1 MKARRIPIP
10 RGEIKM
16 NRKSFFA
23 SGHLP
28 TLFSAFLYFDI
39 SFMVW
44 VLFGPMTPFAAE
56 QMRLSAT
63 QKGLLT
69 AVPLLGGA
77 FFRPLLGLL
86 ADRIGGRKA
95 GLTGLCLTII
105 PLILGWRFAHELW
118 QLYVIGFMLG
128 IAGASFAVALPLA
141 GRWYPAE
148 HQGLAMGIAG
158 AGNSGTLIATLFGP
172 RIAQHYGWHT
182 VFGLALLPVVLVLA
196 VFFFIA
202 KDSPSKPAP
211 KPWSK
216 YREVLAQA
224 DTWRLCFL
232 YSLTFGGFV
241 GMASFL
247 SVFFHDQYHLTKVQ
261 AGDITTIVVLSGSF
275 LRPVGGWLSDRI
287 GGFRMLLTLF
297 CAIALCLFVVS
308 RLPALGVVVPILFVA
323 MGMLGMGNGAVFQIA
338 PQRFGEDIELIT
350 GIVGAAGGLGG
361 FFLPSALGAL
371 KDIFGSYG
379 TGLFCFA
386 SIITLSAGMLLEF
399 GVHWKSCWS
408 LQALERAAV
417 FSYRPVRR
425 RELEE
430 ISSTS
435 EAA

>member
-1 MKARRIPIP
+1 
-10 RGEIKM
+10 M

-56 QMRLSAT
+56 QMSLSAT

-69 AVPLLGGA
+69 AVPLLGGS

-86 ADRIGGRKA
+86 ADRIGGRRA
-95 GLTGLCLTII
+95 GLTGLVLTLV

-118 QLYVIGFMLG
+118 QLYLIGFLLG

-182 VFGLALLPVVLVLA
+182 VFGLALLPVLLVLA
-196 VFFFIA
+196 VFFLFA
-202 KDSPSKPAP
+202 KDSPSKSAP

-216 YREVLAQA
+216 YREVLAEA

-247 SVFFHDQYHLTKVQ
+247 SVFFHDQYHLTKVR

-275 LRPVGGWLSDRI
+275 LRPVGGWLSDKI
-287 GGFRMLLTLF
+287 GGFRLLLTLF
-297 CAIALCLFVVS
+297 CAIALCLFAAS
-308 RLPALGVVVPILFVA
+308 RLPVLGIVVPILFLT
-323 MGMLGMGNGAVFQIA
+323 MGMLGMGNGAIFQIA

-371 KDIFGSYG
+371 KDLFGSYG
-379 TGLFCFA
+379 TGLLCF
-386 SIITLSAGMLLEF
+386 SILITLSVGMLLEF
-399 GVHWKSCWS
+399 GVHWRSCWS
-408 LQALERAAV
+408 LSALERAAV
-417 FSYRPVRR
+417 FSYRRIRR

-430 ISSTS
+430 ISSPS
-435 EAA
+435 EEAA

>member
-1 MKARRIPIP
+1 
-10 RGEIKM
+10 M
-16 NRKSFFA
+16 NRQSFVA

-44 VLFGPMTPFAAE
+44 VLFGPMTPFIAE
-56 QMRLSAT
+56 QMSLSAT

-69 AVPLLGGA
+69 AVPLLGGS

-86 ADRIGGRKA
+86 ADRIGGRKT
-95 GLTGLCLTII
+95 GLMGLCLTLL
-105 PLILGWRFAHELW
+105 PLVLGWRFAHELW
-118 QLYVIGFMLG
+118 QLYLIGFLLG

-172 RIAQHYGWHT
+172 RIAQHHGWHT
-182 VFGLALLPVVLVLA
+182 VFGLAILPVALVLA
-196 VFFFIA
+196 FFFVVA
-202 KDSPSKPAP
+202 KNSPSKPAP
-211 KPWSK
+211 KPWAK
-216 YREVLAQA
+216 YGEILAQG

-241 GMASFL
+241 GLTSFL
-247 SVFFHDQYHLTKVQ
+247 SVFFHDQYHLAKVQ
-261 AGDITTIVVLSGSF
+261 AGDITTIVVLSGNF
-275 LRPVGGWLSDRI
+275 LRPVGGWLSDKA
-287 GGFRMLLTLF
+287 GGFRLLLTLF
-297 CAIALCLFVVS
+297 CGIALCLFLVS
-308 RLPALGVVVPILFVA
+308 RLPSLAIVVPLLFLT

-338 PQRFGEDIELIT
+338 PQRFGKDIELIT

-361 FFLPSALGAL
+361 FFLPSAFGTL

-379 TGLFCFA
+379 TGLLCFA
-386 SIITLSAGMLLEF
+386 SLVTIGAGVLLEF
-399 GVHWKSCWS
+399 GVHWRSCWAIT
-408 LQALERAAV
+408 ALDRAAV

-425 RELEE
+425 RDLEE
-430 ISSTS
+430 ISRTS

>member
-1 MKARRIPIP
+1 
-10 RGEIKM
+10 M
-16 NRKSFFA
+16 NRKSFVA

-44 VLFGPMTPFAAE
+44 VLFGPMTPFVAE
-56 QMRLSAT
+56 QMSLSAT

-69 AVPLLGGA
+69 AVPLLGGS
-77 FFRPLLGLL
+77 FFRPMLGLL

-95 GLTGLCLTII
+95 GLTGLCLTLV

-118 QLYVIGFMLG
+118 QLYLIGFLLG

-158 AGNSGTLIATLFGP
+158 AGNSGTLMATLFGP
-172 RIAQHYGWHT
+172 RIAQHYGWHA
-182 VFGLALLPVVLVLA
+182 VFGLALLPVALVLA
-196 VFFFIA
+196 VFLLIA

-211 KPWSK
+211 KPWARYSG
-216 YREVLAQA
+216 VLAQA

-241 GMASFL
+241 GLTSFL

-275 LRPVGGWLSDRI
+275 LRPVGGWLSDKI
-287 GGFRMLLTLF
+287 GGFRLLLTLF
-297 CAIALCLFVVS
+297 CGIALCLFMVS
-308 RLPALGVVVPILFVA
+308 RLPILAVVVPLLFLT

-338 PQRFGEDIELIT
+338 PQRFGKDIELIT

-361 FFLPSALGAL
+361 FFLPSALGTL
-371 KDIFGSYG
+371 KDLFGSYG
-379 TGLFCFA
+379 TGLLCFA
-386 SIITLSAGMLLEF
+386 SLITISVGVLLEF
-399 GVHWKSCWS
+399 GAQWRRSW
-408 LQALERAAV
+408 ALSAVERAAV
-417 FSYRPVRR
+417 FSYRSVRR

-430 ISSTS
+430 LPSTS

>member
-1 MKARRIPIP
+1 
-10 RGEIKM
+10 M
-16 NRKSFFA
+16 NKKSFVA

-28 TLFSAFLYFDI
+28 TLMSAFLYFDI

-44 VLFGPMTPFAAE
+44 VLFGPMTPFIAE
-56 QMRLSAT
+56 QMGLSAT

-69 AVPLLGGA
+69 AVPLLGGS

-86 ADRIGGRKA
+86 ADRIGGRRA
-95 GLTGLCLTII
+95 GLIGLSLTVV
-105 PLILGWRFAHELW
+105 PLVLGWRSAHELW
-118 QLYVIGFMLG
+118 QLYVIGFLLG

-158 AGNSGTLIATLFGP
+158 AGNSGTLVATLFGP
-172 RIAQHYGWHT
+172 RIAQHYGWHA
-182 VFGLALLPVVLVLA
+182 VFGLALLPIVLVLA
-196 VFFFIA
+196 FFSLMA
-202 KDSPSKPAP
+202 KESPSKPAP
-211 KPWSK
+211 KPWAK
-216 YREVLAQA
+216 YGEVLAQA

-241 GMASFL
+241 GMTSFL

-275 LRPVGGWLSDRI
+275 LRPVGGWLSDKV
-287 GGFRMLLTLF
+287 GGFRLLVALF
-297 CAIALCLFVVS
+297 SGVALCLFAVS
-308 RLPALGVVVPILFVA
+308 RLPILMAVVPLLFVT

-338 PQRFGEDIELIT
+338 PQRFGKEIELIT

-371 KDIFGSYG
+371 KDLFGSYG
-379 TGLFCFA
+379 TGLLCFA
-386 SIITLSAGMLLEF
+386 LLITVSVGVLLEF
-399 GVHWKSCWS
+399 GVNWNARWS
-408 LQALERAAV
+408 ASALERTAV
-417 FSYRPVRR
+417 FGYRRSRR
-425 RELEE
+425 REFEE
-430 ISSTS
+430 MPSTS